1 LRVVMESSELKQ
13 QIVSTFKA
21 FNPERIILFGSRA
34 RRDWDEESDF
44 DLIVVY
50 HTAKPFLDRLREL
63 YLSWNIPKGVDIL
76 AYTPQEFERMVGE
89 NSFVRDAVAEGEVL
103 YERV

>member
-1 LRVVMESSELKQ
+1 MEPAEIRE
-13 QIVSTFKA
+13 QIVSAFKS
-21 FNPERIILFGSRA
+21 FDPERIILFGSRA

-50 HTAKPFLDRLREL
+50 RTAKPFLDRLREL

-76 AYTPQEFERMVGE
+76 AYTPEEFERMVRE
-89 NSFVRDAVAEGEVL
+89 SSFVQDAVQEGELL